1 MFEKEH
7 KYRVFVFRAVD
18 KPELCEEYIHGHI
31 RVLLDYGIENITS
44 NNQDWVKNP
53 DVYCL
58 GLETLD
64 GELLGG
70 IRIQLANGVF
80 PLPIEDAIGYVEQQ
94 IHNVVEHYALNGG
107 VGELSGLWV
116 SNKLK
121 GLGVGWYLVRA
132 AISTANQLN
141 FKTLIGIC
149 GEVTL
154 NMFQN
159 VGFEIN
165 YSLGNNGTFL
175 YPNDRLIAYAV
186 GILNIETLEKAST
199 YDKDI
204 MLSLRE
210 AIVLERTENDRKI
223 DVLISYN
230 LRYKNVGKL
239 KFIKNNE

>member
-1 MFEKEH
+1 MLNAEH
-7 KYRVFVFRAVD
+7 KYRVFAFRAID
-18 KPELCEEYIHGHI
+18 NPKLCEEYIHGHI

-58 GLETLD
+58 GLETYD

-70 IRIQLANGVF
+70 IRIQLANGRF
-80 PLPIEDAIGYVEQQ
+80 PLPIEDAIGYVEEQ
-94 IHNVVEHYALNGG
+94 IHEVVEVYANDGG

-121 GLGVGWYLVRA
+121 GLGIGWYLVRA

-141 FKTLIGIC
+141 FKTLVGIC

-154 NMFQN
+154 NMFKN

-165 YSLGNNGTFL
+165 KSLGNNGTFK
-175 YPNDRLIAYAV
+175 YPNDMLIAYAV
-186 GILNIETLEKAST
+186 GILNIETLEKASL

-210 AIVLERTENDRKI
+210 AIQIDRVENDRKI
-223 DVLISYN
+223 NVSISYN
-230 LRYKNVGKL
+230 LKYKKVGKL
-239 KFIKNNE
+239 KFIKK